1 MSQIQPPTR
10 TVTSRQPRSRARVAV
25 RALIFACLMLA
36 AACGFGGQTLPPTP
50 IPTPAPIPRPTAEPA
65 ASVNAWYLAA
75 QAASE
80 ETVRIRADLTQHEI
94 DQINRVLTRRYPKL
108 NVDWSR
114 GTDWDLIQTTNNE
127 IRAGTANWDIY
138 IGDSG
143 PALKTARVAL
153 RWTPPEGRTVH
164 PELIDSEG
172 SWYAIAATYHV
183 MQYSTEQVPPAFV
196 PKSYEALQDPGY
208 QGRLAIEDLN
218 LVWLR
223 GLIETR
229 GQDGASTLVR
239 ALAPQGVTFRRDMR
253 TLVAF
258 ITAGEQAVAIDA
270 RLEAV
275 EREKRGG
282 GKTSWVGIEPVFVQ
296 PLAMVVSGSTDRP
309 NAAKVV
315 ANFMLSMDVQEIL
328 ADNGR
333 VPSRTDADPDP
344 QNLVNGLKTR
354 VVLPPEGA
362 AERDTR
368 ALWLEL
374 WGRR

>member
-1 MSQIQPPTR
+1 MSEFLPPIR
-10 TVTSRQPRSRARVAV
+10 RVTSRQQGGLARVAV
-25 RALIFACLMLA
+25 RALLVASLTLLI
-36 AACGFGGQTLPPTP
+36 ACGFGGPAATPTP
-50 IPTPAPIPRPTAEPA
+50 VPTPAPIPRPTAEPA
-65 ASVNAWYLAA
+65 AAVAAWYLAA
-75 QAASE
+75 QATPE

-94 DQINRVLTRRYPKL
+94 ERISRVLTRRYPKL

-114 GTDWDLIQTTNNE
+114 GSDADLFGTTANE
-127 IRAGTANWDIY
+127 IRAGAANWDIY

-143 PALKTARVAL
+143 PALKTARAAL

-164 PELIDSEG
+164 PDLIDSEG
-172 SWYAIAATYHV
+172 GWYAIAATYHV
-183 MQYSTEQVPPAFV
+183 LQYSTEQVPPVFV

-208 QGRLAIEDLN
+208 LGRLAIEDLN

-223 GLIETR
+223 GLVQTR
-229 GQDGASTLVR
+229 GQDGAAALIR

-258 ITAGEQAVAIDA
+258 ITAGENAIAIDA

-282 GKTSWVGIEPVFVQ
+282 GKTGWVGIEPVFVQ
-296 PLAMVVSGSTDRP
+296 PLAMVVSASTDRP
-309 NAAKVV
+309 NATKVV

-328 ADNGR
+328 AESGR

-344 QNLVNGLKTR
+344 QNLVRGLKTQ

-362 AERDTR
+362 AEREMR
-368 ALWLEL
+368 ALWMEL